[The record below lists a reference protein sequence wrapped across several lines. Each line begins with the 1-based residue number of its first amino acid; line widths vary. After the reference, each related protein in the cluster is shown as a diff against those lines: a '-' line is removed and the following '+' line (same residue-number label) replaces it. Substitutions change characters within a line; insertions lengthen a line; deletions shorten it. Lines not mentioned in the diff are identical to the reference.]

1 LIDTAPEDTV
11 KSFVS
16 KEATPLF
23 DVEASSAV
31 IVKVAPLAVVLI
43 PSPARNSNV
52 PPRLTEPAVDDSSV
66 NEIDEFAN
74 LAFAIEPDK

>member
-1 LIDTAPEDTV
+1 MIDTAPEDTV

-23 DVEASSAV
+23 DVEASSAA
-31 IVKVAPLAVVLI
+31 IVNVLPEAVVLI
-43 PSPARNSNV
+43 PSPVKNSNV
-52 PPRLTEPAVDDSSV
+52 PPRLTELAVHDSSV